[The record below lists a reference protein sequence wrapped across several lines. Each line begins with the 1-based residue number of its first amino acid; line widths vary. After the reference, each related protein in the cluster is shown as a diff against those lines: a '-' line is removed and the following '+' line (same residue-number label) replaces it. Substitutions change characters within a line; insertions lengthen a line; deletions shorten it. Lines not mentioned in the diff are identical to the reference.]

1 MQMKEN
7 LACHP
12 VIPTVILKYSGGLA
26 DVLVDALDAHKE
38 EGKTG
43 YVYKRSYK
51 ICDVKALKLILSH
64 DFKYN

>member
-7 LACHP
+7 LARHP

-43 YVYKRSYK
+43 YKRSYK
-51 ICDVKALKLILSH
+51 ICYRERIKAL
-64 DFKYN
+64 FR